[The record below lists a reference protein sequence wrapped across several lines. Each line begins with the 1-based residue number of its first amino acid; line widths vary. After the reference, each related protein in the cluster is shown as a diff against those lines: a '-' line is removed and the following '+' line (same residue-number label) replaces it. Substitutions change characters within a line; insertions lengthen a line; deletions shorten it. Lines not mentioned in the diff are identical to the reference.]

1 MKSYDVLPCELNPRV
16 LTAPEVHLFRYTPTL
31 KEELEKG
38 LITRE
43 EALKLYRAM
52 LLQRNVEYMVRD
64 LDVKRF
70 VPHEGYEYR
79 GTSHLSVG
87 QEGSAA
93 GAMSVLKKGDYITS
107 THRGHGHCV
116 NKGLFALWEME
127 EGELREFV
135 RDAEKNEFPIGEYGG
150 LLESAIDYHMY
161 RTMAELL
168 GKEAG
173 YCKGRGGGMHIADFS
188 VGNLGANAIVGGSM
202 AIATGAAFAAA
213 HQKQDRVVVCCV
225 GDGAMNNG
233 IAHESMN
240 FATMAQFEHGLPVI
254 YFVENNQ
261 YGYTGQQKGEV
272 TDIEHM
278 SQRGLGYNAEGMHAE
293 TVCGMNVLSVRE
305 ALKRAKELC
314 LKGEGPVLIDA
325 ETYRHWGHNFKDK
338 GTAYR
343 TDVEKE
349 AWLKRDPVEWFK
361 GQLVQNGIF
370 TEASAEAE
378 WEWARKKVEKVTMLA
393 VRGRDPDPKEMY
405 FGLLSDTTSE
415 GIGDRY
421 KTVNLL
427 KAVRNIPRDS
437 EGKILAR
444 HAVVEALTEEM
455 IRDRRVCVWGEDVA
469 EQGGAYSAT
478 YGLLDIFG
486 RERVFNTAISE
497 SAIIGTGIGA
507 SMAGLRPVVE
517 LMYIDFML
525 QAMDQ
530 IGNQAAKA
538 RYMFGGQYAIPM
550 TIRATI
556 GGGKGYA
563 GQHSQSLE
571 SVAAHFP
578 GLKVVAPSNAYDMK
592 GLLKSAIRDDNPV
605 FFIEHQWV
613 YLEKTVVPLEEYT
626 VPLGVGKVAR
636 KGSDITVVAYSN
648 MVSRCAAAA
657 EKLEREEGIS
667 VEIVDPRTLVPLDI
681 GLIAKSVKKTGRAMV
696 VVQAVYTGGY
706 ASHISHEITRR
717 CFGGLKA
724 PVRLVTS
731 YDVPPPMAWP
741 LETANIPSVERIAA
755 SIKEE
760 LKAGSG
766 PKAKRTGAQAA
777 GASGRVV
784 KAARGGLKS
793 GSAVKAKPKTVA
805 KLKPKSKPKGAGKP
819 KLKTKTRTKPGTRP
833 KK

>member
-1 MKSYDVLPCELNPRV
+1 MKKLVLPEI
-16 LTAPEVHLFRYTPTL
+16 TLFRYTPTL
-31 KEELEKG
+31 REELEKSV
-38 LITRE
+38 ITRD

-70 VPHEGYEYR
+70 VPYEGYEYR

-87 QEGSAA
+87 QEGTAV
-93 GAMSVLKKGDYITS
+93 GAMSVLRRNDYITS
-107 THRGHGHCV
+107 THRGHGHCI
-116 NKGLFALWEME
+116 NKGLFALWEMDE
-127 EGELREFV
+127 STLREFV
-135 RDAEKNEFPIGEYGG
+135 RDAENNEFPMDEYGN
-150 LLESAIDYHMY
+150 LLDGAVDYHMY

-202 AIATGAAFAAA
+202 AIATGAAFAAD
-213 HQKQDRVVVCCV
+213 HLKEGRVVVCCV

-272 TDIEHM
+272 TDIEHL
-278 SQRGLGYNAEGMHAE
+278 SQRGAGYNAEGMHAE
-293 TVCGMNVLSVRE
+293 TICGMNVLSVRD
-305 ALKRAKELC
+305 ALRRAKELC
-314 LKGEGPVLIDA
+314 RKGEGPVLIDA

-343 TDVEKE
+343 TDTEKE
-349 AWLKRDPVEWFK
+349 AWLKRDPVDWFR
-361 GQLVQNGIF
+361 GQLLENGIL
-370 TEASAEAE
+370 TGEGAEEE
-378 WEWARKKVEKVTMLA
+378 WESARKKVEKVTMLA
-393 VRGRDPDPKEMY
+393 VKSGDPHPKDMH
-405 FGLLSDTTSE
+405 FGLWAESTSE
-415 GIGDRY
+415 GIGENY

-497 SAIIGTGIGA
+497 SAIIGTGVGA
-507 SMAGLRPVVE
+507 AMAGLRPVVE

-525 QAMDQ
+525 MAMDQ

-538 RYMFGGQYAIPM
+538 RYMFGGQYSIPLV
-550 TIRATI
+550 IRATI

-578 GLKVVAPSNAYDMK
+578 GLKVVAASNSYDMK

-613 YLEKTVVPLEEYT
+613 YLEKAVVPLEEYT
-626 VPLGVGKVAR
+626 VPLGAANVVRPG
-636 KGSDITVVAYSN
+636 GDITVVAYSN
-648 MVSRCAAAA
+648 MVSRSVAAA
-657 EKLEREEGIS
+657 EKLEKEDGIS

-681 GLIAKSVKKTGRAMV
+681 DLIAKSVKKTGRAMV
-696 VVQAVYTGGY
+696 VVQAPYTGGY
-706 ASHISHEITRR
+706 ASHISHEISRT
-717 CFGGLKA
+717 CFDKLEA
-724 PVRLVTS
+724 PVRIVS
-731 YDVPPPMAWP
+731 AYDVPPPMAYP
-741 LETANIPSVERIAA
+741 LENENIPNVDRIARG
-755 SIKEE
+755 IKEVLGVRAKVPAAAKTKAKAAAKANRTASARANAE
-760 LKAGSG
+760 AKTRTSGKVKPRIRARGKAGSN
-766 PKAKRTGAQAA
+766 R
-777 GASGRVV
+777 R
-784 KAARGGLKS
+784 
-793 GSAVKAKPKTVA
+793 
-805 KLKPKSKPKGAGKP
+805 
-819 KLKTKTRTKPGTRP
+819 